1 MAFMKEE
8 GEGEKGAFC
17 YLISGKTEDLVN
29 TVLQCIINTVVAIIF
44 LFMNMES
51 Y

>member
-1 MAFMKEE
+1 MKEE
-8 GEGEKGAFC
+8 SEGEKGTFC

-29 TVLQCIINTVVAIIF
+29 TVLQCIIDNVVAVTF
-44 LFMNMES
+44 LFMNVES